1 MKNTD
6 NIFDLLN
13 INKNPKKGIELT
25 HCLQIGTNNMEKFS
39 NWNTKK
45 DHRYIFLG
53 KHGKNYDKIL
63 QIQPDGDTQFF
74 LGQWNDGVI

>member
-13 INKNPKKGIELT
+13 INKNPKKAIELT
-25 HCLQIGTNNMEKFS
+25 HCLQIGSNDLLKF
-39 NWNTKK
+39 NLNIKK
-45 DHRYIFLG
+45 ENKYIFLG

-63 QIQPDGDTQFF
+63 QIEPNGDTQFL